1 VVLISGSSDDSPP
14 FEFENRTQKN
24 NFIQKFKFY
33 SQNCFIIVQTAEM
46 SLFDWL
52 FGGWKVLFHTLL
64 HTTVENL
71 LRISCERN
79 FDRA

>member
-1 VVLISGSSDDSPP
+1 VVLIAGTSGESQL

-24 NFIQKFKFY
+24 KFIQKLKFY
-33 SQNCFIIVQTAEM
+33 SQNCSIIVQTAQK

-52 FGGWKVLFHTLL
+52 FGVWKVLFHNLL

-71 LRISCERN
+71 
-79 FDRA
+79 F